1 MFLELKSGYRQ
12 FAELLTHY
20 YTLFRREQD
29 ETSRVKS
36 AESKLQITPDGEKE
50 RERERNSQVR
60 VEIKEPS

>member
-50 RERERNSQVR
+50 RERNSQVR